1 MQKESDDSIVYVPT
15 MHREFF
21 PEGFSGCVKPLW
33 PGLSSRY
40 WGQRNPDAWHKIS
53 LPYTP
58 TEAAACLAELTQ
70 LDEAGIAAL
79 SDTVASSRSTA
90 QKVSQER
97 DDLKCFAKTGECR
110 EAGKDTVSTEDM
122 RRWAQR
128 FLLLGWLQEER
139 VLEMEQLSARYR
151 AGAEKLAAHLGTRDT
166 EREPADEDAEM
177 LSGLLGMMRDLVPED
192 PATLLPSWCFILDL
206 LAVLLPEGTIAC
218 TADQRMA
225 KAFAEAGICQESPPP
240 ALLARLPE
248 GWHVPEGYAVTYGEE
263 PMWKLIG
270 KKAPQSD
277 RPWLDRRQLVILCTA
292 DDVLERA

>member
-1 MQKESDDSIVYVPT
+1 MQVDSETVVGASVNI
-15 MHREFF
+15 
-21 PEGFSGCVKPLW
+21 
-33 PGLSSRY
+33 
-40 WGQRNPDAWHKIS
+40 
-53 LPYTP
+53 
-58 TEAAACLAELTQ
+58 
-70 LDEAGIAAL
+70 DEATFSI
-79 SDTVASSRSTA
+79 R
-90 QKVSQER
+90 
-97 DDLKCFAKTGECR
+97 
-110 EAGKDTVSTEDM
+110 
-122 RRWAQR
+122 
-128 FLLLGWLQEER
+128 
-139 VLEMEQLSARYR
+139 
-151 AGAEKLAAHLGTRDT
+151 GAEDASAPCVIKRD
-166 EREPADEDAEM
+166 EKNQPADEDAEM

-225 KAFAEAGICQESPPP
+225 KAFAEAGICQESLPP

-248 GWHVPEGYAVTYGEE
+248 GWHAPEGYAVTYGEE

>member
-1 MQKESDDSIVYVPT
+1 M
-15 MHREFF
+15 
-21 PEGFSGCVKPLW
+21 
-33 PGLSSRY
+33 
-40 WGQRNPDAWHKIS
+40 AWHKIS

-70 LDEAGIAAL
+70 LDEAGLAAL
-79 SDTVASSRSTA
+79 SDTAASSRSTA

-151 AGAEKLAAHLGTRDT
+151 AGAEKLAAYLGTRDT

-225 KAFAEAGICQESPPP
+225 KAFAEAGICQESLSP

-248 GWHVPEGYAVTYGEE
+248 GWPCA
-263 PMWKLIG
+263 
-270 KKAPQSD
+270 
-277 RPWLDRRQLVILCTA
+277 
-292 DDVLERA
+292 

>member
-1 MQKESDDSIVYVPT
+1 
-15 MHREFF
+15 
-21 PEGFSGCVKPLW
+21 
-33 PGLSSRY
+33 
-40 WGQRNPDAWHKIS
+40 
-53 LPYTP
+53 
-58 TEAAACLAELTQ
+58 
-70 LDEAGIAAL
+70 
-79 SDTVASSRSTA
+79 
-90 QKVSQER
+90 
-97 DDLKCFAKTGECR
+97 
-110 EAGKDTVSTEDM
+110 M

-166 EREPADEDAEM
+166 EREPADEDADM

-225 KAFAEAGICQESPPP
+225 KAFAEAGICQESLSP